1 MSGEYEYL
9 RWEVGDDSVA
19 TVWLSRAPV
28 NAVNQVMYREIK
40 SLFEELGTDDRIN
53 VIVLAGDGKHFCAG
67 NDLGEFK
74 TLSPENAGERMREVR
89 EAFWAIRDCP
99 VPVIAAVQGTAVGTG
114 LAIVASCDV
123 AVAAYGARLG
133 VTEISVGVMGAA
145 KHLTRLVPE
154 PMARWMFLSGDP
166 VPAEDLLRVGGLL
179 AVVAPE
185 DLMAEA
191 HKRAALI
198 ARHSPLAIR
207 YAERALNHIE
217 FMELKPGYE
226 FEQGLTGE
234 LSGHDD
240 AKEAIR
246 AFFERRPP
254 QYTGR

>member
-1 MSGEYEYL
+1 
-9 RWEVGDDSVA
+9 
-19 TVWLSRAPV
+19 
-28 NAVNQVMYREIK
+28 
-40 SLFEELGTDDRIN
+40 
-53 VIVLAGDGKHFCAG
+53 
-67 NDLGEFK
+67 
-74 TLSPENAGERMREVR
+74 
-89 EAFWAIRDCP
+89 
-99 VPVIAAVQGTAVGTG
+99 
-114 LAIVASCDV
+114 
-123 AVAAYGARLG
+123 
-133 VTEISVGVMGAA
+133 MGAA

-166 VPAEDLLRVGGLL
+166 VPAEELLRVGGLL

-207 YAERALNHIE
+207 YAERALNQIE

-246 AFFERRPP
+246 AFFERRQP